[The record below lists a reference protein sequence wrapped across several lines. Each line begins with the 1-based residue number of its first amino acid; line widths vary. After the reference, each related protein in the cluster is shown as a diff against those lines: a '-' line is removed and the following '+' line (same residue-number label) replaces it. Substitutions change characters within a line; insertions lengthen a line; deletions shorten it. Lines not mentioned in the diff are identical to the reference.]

1 MTYYTRVQI
10 LEILHVE
17 EGFLVALEEEEIIT
31 QDALEVDEAG
41 YSDQML
47 ERARVAANL
56 MHDLDVNLPGVAI
69 ILRMREEMSKQRRR
83 IDSFVLELSRKRG

>member
-17 EGFLVALEEEEIIT
+17 EGFLVALEEEEIII

>member
-10 LEILHVE
+10 LEILHIE

-83 IDSFVLELSRKRG
+83 IDSFVLELSRKQG

>member
-31 QDALEVDEAG
+31 QDAPEVDEAH

-69 ILRMREEMSKQRRR
+69 ILRMREAMSKQRRR
-83 IDSFVLELSRKRG
+83 IDSFVLELSRKEG

>member
-17 EGFLVALEEEEIIT
+17 EGFLVALEEEEIII

-83 IDSFVLELSRKRG
+83 IDSFVLELSRKQG

>member
-17 EGFLVALEEEEIIT
+17 EGFLIALEEEAIISRDAPEI
-31 QDALEVDEAG
+31 DEAQF
-41 YSDQML
+41 SDQML

-56 MHDLDVNLPGVAI
+56 MHQLDVNLPGVAI
-69 ILRMREEMSKQRRR
+69 ILRMREEMSNQRRR
-83 IDSFVLELSRKRG
+83 IDSFVLELGRRKE